1 MPSRS
6 YTPESFAILLERYLD
21 NRCTE
26 TELDDLMELLDHPDY
41 SALASDLIEATIN
54 SRWEG
59 PSLDHQLRH
68 PALEA
73 KLNAI
78 LETPVRRLSIRR
90 SLRWMAAAAILLLLA
105 TGTIYF
111 LQSGQQQ
118 QSSSSLVQT
127 ITDLAPASNKAY
139 ITLGDGKK
147 IVLQELSVGTSI
159 GQATKTA
166 YGKLI
171 YGRPS
176 ATVAYNTL
184 TVPRGGQSQYV
195 QLPDGTSVWLN
206 TASSITYP
214 TAFTEKERRV
224 TMTGEAY
231 FEVAKTG
238 QTFIVETRS
247 DAIEVLGTHFNIKA
261 YEEEGGVQTTLLE
274 GKVKVAGVS
283 LSPSEQFEEGKIKR
297 LNEKDLQRVMA
308 WRNGFFAY
316 DNVDVQTLMRDLGRW
331 YDVEVAFEGKPSTQR
346 FEGRIGRTLSL
357 KQVLNGLSF
366 QDINYRMEKTPEG
379 KNRIVMLP

>member
-1 MPSRS
+1 VPSRS

-166 YGKLI
+166 DGKLI
-171 YGRPS
+171 YGRP
-176 ATVAYNTL
+176 
-184 TVPRGGQSQYV
+184 
-195 QLPDGTSVWLN
+195 
-206 TASSITYP
+206 
-214 TAFTEKERRV
+214 
-224 TMTGEAY
+224 
-231 FEVAKTG
+231 
-238 QTFIVETRS
+238 
-247 DAIEVLGTHFNIKA
+247 
-261 YEEEGGVQTTLLE
+261 
-274 GKVKVAGVS
+274 
-283 LSPSEQFEEGKIKR
+283 
-297 LNEKDLQRVMA
+297 
-308 WRNGFFAY
+308 
-316 DNVDVQTLMRDLGRW
+316 
-331 YDVEVAFEGKPSTQR
+331 
-346 FEGRIGRTLSL
+346 
-357 KQVLNGLSF
+357 
-366 QDINYRMEKTPEG
+366 
-379 KNRIVMLP
+379 